1 MKVAHRPLVLEA
13 EQITESMLAKV
24 RNDYPQQIV
33 VGDWLVTDT
42 QGVRYVVEQESFDLL
57 YERLEGT
64 QDLLPSDDDLIAFLR
79 ERPKSSFAVICER
92 FAVPY
97 MYTPA
102 RPGPNK
108 QTSGYSIE
116 ANKLSGQIQR
126 LRRDGLIYNDGGWY
140 AKDEQ

>member
-79 ERPKSSFAVICER
+79 ERPRSRFAIICER

-97 MYTPA
+97 CYSSV
-102 RPGPNK
+102 RPGPK
-108 QTSGYSIE
+108 RQTCGYTAE
-116 ANKLSGQIQR
+116 ANALGQQLQR
-126 LRRDGLIYNDGGWY
+126 LRKVGKVYSESGCWY
-140 AKDEQ
+140 AQ

>member
-79 ERPKSSFAVICER
+79 ERPRSRFAIICER

-97 MYTPA
+97 CYSVLW
-102 RPGPNK
+102 PGPK
-108 QTSGYSIE
+108 GQTFGYTAE
-116 ANKLSGQIQR
+116 ANALGQQLQR
-126 LRRDGLIYNDGGWY
+126 LRKVGKVYSESGCWY
-140 AKDEQ
+140 AQ

>member
-79 ERPKSSFAVICER
+79 ERPRRRFAVICER

-97 MYTPA
+97 CYSVLW
-102 RPGPNK
+102 PGPK
-108 QTSGYSIE
+108 GQTFGYTAE
-116 ANKLSGQIQR
+116 ANALGQQLQR
-126 LRRDGLIYNDGGWY
+126 LRKVGKVYSESGCWY
-140 AKDEQ
+140 AQ